1 MSEQAVHIRRLAG
14 LEMIIAIDSTLRGP
28 ALGGCRWRPYPD
40 SLVARREACALAAAM
55 TRKAALARL
64 SLGGGKAV
72 VIGDPAQRTREQL
85 FAFGDFVESLG
96 GCYITAADM
105 GTGEEQMAE
114 IRQRTRFVV
123 GLPRELGGC
132 GDPGP
137 FTARGVYMAI
147 VAALGGS
154 VTGARVAVQGVGSV
168 GGALVRL
175 LLESGASIIAS
186 DPDPAVLEELPDAVR
201 VVDPHTIVTVPCE
214 VLAPCGPSGVL
225 DAKLAREVRCQVVC
239 GAANNPLT
247 DPGAAAVLHSRG
259 VLYVPDFLANA
270 GGLIHLAV
278 ALEGGDELAT
288 FEHLRVIPDN
298 LEQVL
303 ARVKSG
309 GGDTLSSA
317 EELARDLLA
326 GGERS

>member
-1 MSEQAVHIRRLAG
+1 
-14 LEMIIAIDSTLRGP
+14 
-28 ALGGCRWRPYPD
+28 
-40 SLVARREACALAAAM
+40 
-55 TRKAALARL
+55 
-64 SLGGGKAV
+64 
-72 VIGDPAQRTREQL
+72 
-85 FAFGDFVESLG
+85 
-96 GCYITAADM
+96 
-105 GTGEEQMAE
+105 
-114 IRQRTRFVV
+114 
-123 GLPRELGGC
+123 
-132 GDPGP
+132 
-137 FTARGVYMAI
+137 MAI

-168 GGALVRL
+168 GGALVGL

-225 DAKLAREVRCQVVC
+225 DSKLAREVRCQVVC

-247 DPGAAAVLHSRG
+247 DPGAAAVLHARG

-278 ALEGGDELAT
+278 ALQGGDELAT

-303 ARVKSG
+303 ALVKSG
-309 GGDTLSSA
+309 GGDTLSAA
-317 EELARDLLA
+317 EELARGLLA